1 MLDIQFISD
10 NAQKLKQAT
19 KNKGLNPDIID
30 KVLDVD
36 KTRKELILQVES
48 LRAEKN
54 KLTKEDRDKGR
65 KIKEELKDIQP
76 QLRKVEA
83 DFKALML
90 QVPNMPDKDV
100 PVGKDESA
108 NKLVRTWGKKTKFDF
123 KPKDHIHLGQS
134 LDLIDFKRG
143 VKVAGFRSY
152 FLKNQAVLLQFALMQ
167 YALKKLIDKGFTPFI
182 PPMIVNQ
189 RALINTGHF
198 PWGKDDIYKTHNDKQ
213 EKDVRYLAGTA
224 EVPLVSYHQD
234 EILNAKD
241 LPLLYAGFS
250 PCYRRE
256 VGSYGKDTKGLYRL
270 HEFFKIEQVVICK
283 NNLKEGKQW
292 LEKLTLFAE
301 EILQDLNLAYRVMLM
316 STADMGEPQVKK
328 YDIETWM
335 PSRNAYGETHS
346 DSFMADFQAR
356 RANIKYRTKE
366 NKVEYAY
373 TINNTAIASPRI
385 LIAILENYQ
394 QKDGSIKIPAV
405 LQPYIN
411 QKTIKPHDK
420 KA

>member
-30 KVLDVD
+30 KVLDVAQ
-36 KTRKELILQVES
+36 TRRQLILQVES
-48 LRAEKN
+48 LRAAKN

-65 KIKEELKDIQP
+65 QIKEKLKDIQP

-83 DFKALML
+83 DFKDLML
-90 QVPNMPDKDV
+90 QVPNLPDKDV

-108 NKLVRTWGKKTKFDF
+108 NKIVRTWGEKTKFDF
-123 KPKDHIHLGQS
+123 KPKDHIQLGES

-143 VKVAGFRSY
+143 VKVVGFRGY

-167 YALKKLIDKGFTPFI
+167 YALNKLIAKGFTPFI
-182 PPMIVNQ
+182 PPVIVNQ

-198 PWGKDDIYKTHNDKQ
+198 PWGQDDIYKTHNDKQ
-213 EKDVRYLAGTA
+213 EKDIRYLAGTA
-224 EVPLVSYHQD
+224 EVPLTSYHQD
-234 EILNAKD
+234 EILNVKD

-250 PCYRRE
+250 PCYRKE
-256 VGSYGKDTKGLYRL
+256 IGSYGKDTKGLYRI

-283 NNLKEGKQW
+283 NDLKEGKQW
-292 LEKLTLFAE
+292 LEKLSLFAE
-301 EILQDLNLAYRVMLM
+301 EILQDLNLPYRVMLM

-356 RANIKYRTKE
+356 RANIKYRTSDG
-366 NKVEYAY
+366 KVKYAY
-373 TINNTAIASPRI
+373 TLNNTAIASPRI

-394 QKDGSIKIPAV
+394 QKDGSVKIPQV
-405 LQPYIN
+405 LQLYIN
-411 QKTIKPHDK
+411 QKIIKSHDK
-420 KA
+420 KT